1 MYRVYAAL
9 RQKEEIFEN
18 AEAQMARFP
27 LFQNYRGSGVGR
39 VSRVG
44 LATV

>member
-1 MYRVYAAL
+1 MYRIYAAL

-27 LFQNYRGSGVGR
+27 LGVGR

-44 LATV
+44 LATVQLL

>member
-1 MYRVYAAL
+1 MYRIYAAQ

-27 LFQNYRGSGVGR
+27 LFQNYTIVALDESSGLV
-39 VSRVG
+39 
-44 LATV
+44 